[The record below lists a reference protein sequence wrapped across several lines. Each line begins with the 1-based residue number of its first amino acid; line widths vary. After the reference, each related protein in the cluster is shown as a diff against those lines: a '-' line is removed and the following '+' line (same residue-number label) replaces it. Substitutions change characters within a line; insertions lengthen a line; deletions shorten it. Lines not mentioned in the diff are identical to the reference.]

1 MQPSILKPDAPQGN
15 DKFRVL
21 IVEDDPPVARLL
33 ENSLKAVNLDCMHAD
48 NGLKALEM
56 FNNNQ
61 PHLVLL
67 DVGLP
72 GLRGDLVCAK
82 IREAST
88 VPIIMLTAMNGDE
101 QQVQSFKVGADDY
114 VAKPFSP
121 KLLVARV
128 VANLRRAYRY
138 DACPDPRGNSASSAS
153 GCSPTETQAQGNA
166 TPSGWANC
174 DRCGYMGPR
183 QRFEHEDVMGRRTLL
198 CPVCKDKDH
207 IIFSIS

>member
-1 MQPSILKPDAPQGN
+1 MQPSILKPGAPQGN

-21 IVEDDPPVARLL
+21 IVEDDLPVARLV
-33 ENSLKAVNLDCMHAD
+33 ENSLKAVNLDCMHASD
-48 NGLKALEM
+48 GVKALEL
-56 FNNNQ
+56 FHTHH

-72 GLRGDLVCAK
+72 GLRGDQVCAK
-82 IREAST
+82 IRESST
-88 VPIIMLTAMNGDE
+88 VPIMMLTAMNADD
-101 QQVQSFKVGADDY
+101 QQVHGFKVGADDY

-138 DACPDPRGNSASSAS
+138 DACPDPADASTGTASACPPSNTAK
-153 GCSPTETQAQGNA
+153 PTKS
-166 TPSGWANC
+166 TPPGWANC

-183 QRFEHEDVMGRRTLL
+183 QRFEHEDARGHPTMM

>member
-1 MQPSILKPDAPQGN
+1 
-15 DKFRVL
+15 
-21 IVEDDPPVARLL
+21 
-33 ENSLKAVNLDCMHAD
+33 
-48 NGLKALEM
+48 
-56 FNNNQ
+56 
-61 PHLVLL
+61 
-67 DVGLP
+67 
-72 GLRGDLVCAK
+72 
-82 IREAST
+82 
-88 VPIIMLTAMNGDE
+88 MNGDE

-138 DACPDPRGNSASSAS
+138 DACPDPRDNSASSAS

-166 TPSGWANC
+166 TPPGWANC

>member
-1 MQPSILKPDAPQGN
+1 MAMQPSILKPGAPQGN

-21 IVEDDPPVARLL
+21 IVEDDPPVARLV
-33 ENSLKAVNLDCMHAD
+33 ENSLKAVNLDCAHASD
-48 NGLKALEM
+48 GLQALEL
-56 FNNNQ
+56 FNSHQ

-72 GLRGDLVCAK
+72 GLRGDEVCAK
-82 IREAST
+82 IRESST
-88 VPIIMLTAMNGDE
+88 VPIIMLTAMDADD
-101 QQVQSFKVGADDY
+101 QQVRSFKMGADDY

-128 VANLRRAYRY
+128 VANLRRTYRY
-138 DACPDPRGNSASSAS
+138 DACPDPMDSSDGTSCASSEAAAPS
-153 GCSPTETQAQGNA
+153 KA
-166 TPSGWANC
+166 TPPGWANC

-183 QRFEHEDVMGRRTLL
+183 QRFEHEDALGRRTLL

>member
-1 MQPSILKPDAPQGN
+1 MQPSILKPGAPQGN

-21 IVEDDPPVARLL
+21 IVEDDPPVARLV
-33 ENSLKAVNLDCMHAD
+33 ENSLKAVNLDCVHAPD
-48 NGLKALEM
+48 GVQALEL
-56 FNNNQ
+56 FNSHQ

-72 GLRGDLVCAK
+72 GLRGDQVCAK
-82 IREAST
+82 IRESST
-88 VPIIMLTAMNGDE
+88 VPIIMLTAMDADDH
-101 QQVQSFKVGADDY
+101 QVRGFKMGADDY
-114 VAKPFSP
+114 VSKPFSP

-138 DACPDPRGNSASSAS
+138 DACPDPMDTSTGTGCAS
-153 GCSPTETQAQGNA
+153 PA
-166 TPSGWANC
+166 TSESSKTAPPGWANC

-183 QRFEHEDVMGRRTLL
+183 QRFEHEDALGRRTLL

>member
-33 ENSLKAVNLDCMHAD
+33 ENTLKAVNLDCVHAPD
-48 NGLKALEM
+48 GVKALEL
-56 FNNNQ
+56 FNQLQ

-72 GLRGDLVCAK
+72 GLRGDQVCAK
-82 IREAST
+82 IREASS
-88 VPIIMLTAMNGDE
+88 VPIIMLTAMSSDE
-101 QQVQSFKVGADDY
+101 QQVQGFKVGADDY

-138 DACPDPRGNSASSAS
+138 DACPDSTDNSDGSTN
-153 GCSPTETQAQGNA
+153 GCSSTQAQEPSNT
-166 TPSGWANC
+166 TPPGWANC

-183 QRFEHEDVMGRRTLL
+183 QRFEHEDAMGRRTLL